1 MTHTACFV
9 RVWERTLGQHS
20 GHRTQGTRVHTMDIH
35 LVHRSLVAHHAAWG
49 GDGSRANAALQDAM
63 RTHNRHAAVLPRK
76 LCMCPAPLSCLGHLS
91 AEPIPTGTRPLRAR
105 ETRAI
110 TRATAAGTAT
120 PTEEAAHMWNL
131 GPSLDNSPD
140 VLPPSPKSDAHGA
153 RGRALLSASTRRR
166 AACTRAAR
174 ACTLAMSAS
183 HWERT
188 ACWPVTSRRAR
199 TRWIQ
204 RRSSS

>member
-1 MTHTACFV
+1 
-9 RVWERTLGQHS
+9 
-20 GHRTQGTRVHTMDIH
+20 MDIH

-153 RGRALLSASTRRR
+153 RGRALLSAQKSSGRQMRTARGRALLSASTRRR

-188 ACWPVTSRRAR
+188 ACWP
-199 TRWIQ
+199 
-204 RRSSS
+204 